1 MPSLIRTEIKESLRL
16 TIPLASAQV
25 AQAATGF
32 VDTVM
37 MGWLGQEAIAAGGLA
52 ATTFTTLLV
61 TTTGVVVGLS
71 PLVAEAYGSGYK
83 KRIQQLTRQGIWLSL
98 LVAIPVMLL
107 LGHIDYLMR
116 HLGQAATTVTLAKTY
131 LDVMLWGFFPAL
143 MFAMLKSVVSSLSQT
158 RPVIVIVVAGTA
170 FNAIANYILGF
181 GKLGFT
187 ALGLKGIA
195 LASALSQWLM
205 LLLLIIYILKHSQLR
220 NYQLFANFHQLEPK
234 ILREILW
241 IGVPIAISF
250 AFEVGLF
257 TVTTYLMGVLG
268 TDVLAAHQIVFQ
280 TIALIFMVPLGM
292 SFATTIRVGQWN
304 GQQNSKGVRRAAYV
318 SIWLGAM
325 FMTIMAIALLVFPRQ
340 VIALYLDIDNPE
352 NARVISLATSMLT
365 IAALSQILDG
375 VQTTAAGALRG
386 LKDTRVPM
394 LLSFLAFWGVG
405 LTSGY
410 LLGFQLGFSGIGLWL
425 GQLLGVAVSAGVFVW
440 RFRRL
445 MSKYVYQSP

>member
-37 MGWLGQEAIAAGGLA
+37 MGWLGQETIAAGGLA

-71 PLVAEAYGSGYK
+71 PLIAEAYGSGYK

-116 HLGQAATTVTLAKTY
+116 HLGQAATTVSLAKTY

-187 ALGLKGIA
+187 AWGLKGIA

-205 LLLLIIYILKHSQLR
+205 LLLLSIYILKHSQLR
-220 NYQLFANFHQLEPK
+220 SYQLFANFHQLEPK

-304 GQQNSKGVRRAAYV
+304 GQQNSKGVQRAAYV

-325 FMTIMAIALLVFPRQ
+325 FMTIMAIALLIFPRQ
-340 VIALYLDIDNPE
+340 VIALYLDVDNPE

-425 GQLLGVAVSAGVFVW
+425 GQLLGVGVSAGVFVW

-445 MSKYVYQSP
+445 MSEYVYQSP

>member
-1 MPSLIRTEIKESLRL
+1 MPSPIQTEIKESLRL

-37 MGWLGQEAIAAGGLA
+37 MGWLGQETIAAGGLA

-71 PLVAEAYGSGYK
+71 PLIAEAYGSGYK

-131 LDVMLWGFFPAL
+131 LDVILWGFFPAL

-158 RPVIVIVVAGTA
+158 RPVIVIVVAGTV

-195 LASALSQWLM
+195 LASALSQWLI
-205 LLLLIIYILKHSQLR
+205 LLLLIIYILKHSQLKS
-220 NYQLFANFHQLEPK
+220 YQLFANLHQLEPK

-325 FMTIMAIALLVFPRQ
+325 FMTIMAITLLVFPRQ
-340 VIALYLDIDNPE
+340 VIALYLDVDNPE

-410 LLGFQLGFSGIGLWL
+410 LLGFQLGFSGVGLWL

-445 MSKYVYQSP
+445 MSEYV

>member
-1 MPSLIRTEIKESLRL
+1 
-16 TIPLASAQV
+16 
-25 AQAATGF
+25 
-32 VDTVM
+32 
-37 MGWLGQEAIAAGGLA
+37 
-52 ATTFTTLLV
+52 
-61 TTTGVVVGLS
+61 
-71 PLVAEAYGSGYK
+71 
-83 KRIQQLTRQGIWLSL
+83 
-98 LVAIPVMLL
+98 
-107 LGHIDYLMR
+107 
-116 HLGQAATTVTLAKTY
+116 
-131 LDVMLWGFFPAL
+131 
-143 MFAMLKSVVSSLSQT
+143 
-158 RPVIVIVVAGTA
+158 
-170 FNAIANYILGF
+170 LGF

-187 ALGLKGIA
+187 AWGLKGIA

-220 NYQLFANFHQLEPK
+220 SYQLFANFHQLEPK

-340 VIALYLDIDNPE
+340 VIALYLDVDNPE

-410 LLGFQLGFSGIGLWL
+410 LLGFQLGFSGVGLWL

-445 MSKYVYQSP
+445 MSKYIYQSP